1 MRFLKRQSWR
11 ISIHVRTKYLDLILK
26 TSRSFQSWNWKSSPL
41 SLKIKLALKLCPKKS
56 CLSILRNFT
65 FRHSSKKCLDFTRIS
80 NSITTFAQK
89 ERIWVGLILIGLL
102 SLMFESNSYLI
113 VIFRF
118 MVYLYSVFVF
128 KKYISARTWNGLVVY
143 SIMGVFSWIIL
154 VYLSKWKSLLN
165 PIQMMLIE
173 FIRNSLK
180 ETLNL
185 LFDRFKLSYL
195 L

>member
-89 ERIWVGLILIGLL
+89 
-102 SLMFESNSYLI
+102 
-113 VIFRF
+113 
-118 MVYLYSVFVF
+118 
-128 KKYISARTWNGLVVY
+128 YISARTWNGLVVY